1 MALDSS
7 DETGAALEAAVVEE
21 TFVEVP
27 RTRKLTEKGLQYQV
41 NLKTKS
47 LKAKRLELIK
57 QVRSTLLLRGQSE
70 NAGSIKYELGK
81 AQVLLG
87 EFYDNFEE
95 LKCIV
100 NSREDIITE
109 AMRIKDQ
116 TECEWR
122 EFERDIK
129 AEIKYLEQLN
139 IEQQRSEVRSCVSSK
154 SKRSTRSSTMKSRT
168 SSVKSTKLYLEQK
181 QAALSVKLTYME
193 EETRLKS
200 EQRKTELMKAEYE
213 EKLEK
218 LRLQSE
224 IAQNRAKLNVCVL
237 NERDD
242 GISLASEQSLLTD
255 QISSKE
261 EVMNKF
267 LDSLSVIS
275 TDVTCS
281 VEQKQPDISDR
292 NLASKPSAHPVKRPI
307 PAQLS
312 SNSPAVA
319 IPQENLLEKCMDKLV
334 DVNTKLTTATL
345 EQNYVNRKIVIS
357 RQLPYISIPIFD
369 GDPLQYPIWD
379 SSFKAFID
387 SKPMDAQ
394 TKLNFL
400 SQFVTGNPKKVV
412 EHFLLIG
419 TEHAYHAEKAL
430 LHERYGNS
438 NVISSTFISKLE
450 AWPSVGAR
458 SAEALRDFSDF
469 LLKIKA
475 AKATIASLNVLDFAK

>member
-1 MALDSS
+1 
-7 DETGAALEAAVVEE
+7 
-21 TFVEVP
+21 
-27 RTRKLTEKGLQYQV
+27 
-41 NLKTKS
+41 
-47 LKAKRLELIK
+47 
-57 QVRSTLLLRGQSE
+57 
-70 NAGSIKYELGK
+70 
-81 AQVLLG
+81 
-87 EFYDNFEE
+87 
-95 LKCIV
+95 
-100 NSREDIITE
+100 
-109 AMRIKDQ
+109 
-116 TECEWR
+116 
-122 EFERDIK
+122 
-129 AEIKYLEQLN
+129 
-139 IEQQRSEVRSCVSSK
+139 
-154 SKRSTRSSTMKSRT
+154 
-168 SSVKSTKLYLEQK
+168 
-181 QAALSVKLTYME
+181 
-193 EETRLKS
+193 
-200 EQRKTELMKAEYE
+200 
-213 EKLEK
+213 
-218 LRLQSE
+218 
-224 IAQNRAKLNVCVL
+224 
-237 NERDD
+237 
-242 GISLASEQSLLTD
+242 
-255 QISSKE
+255 
-261 EVMNKF
+261 
-267 LDSLSVIS
+267 
-275 TDVTCS
+275 
-281 VEQKQPDISDR
+281 
-292 NLASKPSAHPVKRPI
+292 
-307 PAQLS
+307 
-312 SNSPAVA
+312 
-319 IPQENLLEKCMDKLV
+319 LEKCIDKLV